1 MMNMYLTITEWFYY
15 DDHPN
20 LKCISMCAGMEP
32 QSKLFV
38 TSADFNGP
46 VPSVPV
52 KETDYCLALSWIF
65 ILICGVFFFSKSSW
79 WQWIVETIQNTWRE
93 AEAQH
98 EHVE

>member
-1 MMNMYLTITEWFYY
+1 MYLTITEWFY
-15 DDHPN
+15 DDDRPN
-20 LKCISMCAGMEP
+20 LKWISICAGMEP
-32 QSKLFV
+32 QVKLFV

-52 KETDYCLALSWIF
+52 KETDYYLALSWIF

-79 WQWIVETIQNTWRE
+79 CQWIVETIQNTWRE

>member
-1 MMNMYLTITEWFYY
+1 MSFTLTEWFC
-15 DDHPN
+15 DDDQPN
-20 LKCISMCAGMEP
+20 LKWILMCAGMAA
-32 QSKLFV
+32 QGKLFV

-52 KETDYCLALSWIF
+52 KETDYCLALSWVF